1 MLLTSVGW
9 LSYTAINLREYRLL
23 HVFVVIVGVRET
35 KLTGETVHVFYCI
48 WNRMQYASQQNV
60 DNSVEQALWHLQRR
74 KSDKFDIHPGPPETR
89 DTRR

>member
-48 WNRMQYASQQNV
+48 
-60 DNSVEQALWHLQRR
+60 
-74 KSDKFDIHPGPPETR
+74 
-89 DTRR
+89 

>member
-35 KLTGETVHVFYCI
+35 KLTGETVHVFLLYLKPNAVC
-48 WNRMQYASQQNV
+48 
-60 DNSVEQALWHLQRR
+60 NSTKCRQ
-74 KSDKFDIHPGPPETR
+74 
-89 DTRR
+89 